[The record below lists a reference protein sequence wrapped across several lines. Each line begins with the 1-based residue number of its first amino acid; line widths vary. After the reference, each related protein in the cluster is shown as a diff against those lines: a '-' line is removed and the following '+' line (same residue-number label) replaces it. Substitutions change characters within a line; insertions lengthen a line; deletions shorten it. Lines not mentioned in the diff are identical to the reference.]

1 MWNRQ
6 SGACRRSSRSTISIS
21 ISVPSARCSTHDT
34 MTALTR
40 STDEARLAEVLERV
54 LDKGV
59 VIADST
65 LVISNA
71 SRDRH
76 LRREAIEHANID
88 AGPLADPADR

>member
-1 MWNRQ
+1 M
-6 SGACRRSSRSTISIS
+6 SSIERRA
-21 ISVPSARCSTHDT
+21 SVPAAVHPSSAS
-34 MTALTR
+34 
-40 STDEARLAEVLERV
+40 LADILERV

-88 AGPLADPADR
+88 AGPLSDPADR